1 MVWDIMVPA
10 AFVVVCVVILAC
22 FAVKSLLTWLKK
34 PHQVASQ
41 HRLLISSRHCA
52 MVQYKTQDC
61 GPQAEGKTNGY
72 TLRDLSGGT
81 I

>member
-1 MVWDIMVPA
+1 MVWDVMVPA
-10 AFVVVCVVILAC
+10 AFVVVSVAILAC

-41 HRLLISSRHCA
+41 YRLLISSRHCA

-61 GPQAEGKTNGY
+61 GAT
-72 TLRDLSGGT
+72 S
-81 I
+81 